1 MKNYCTLYL
10 VRHGETDWNV
20 KGLVQGHSDIPLNE
34 KGRLQAEELAK
45 KLSSVKFS
53 AGFSSDLVRAKETA
67 EIIALKHKI
76 NIITL
81 KKLRERAFGRLEG
94 LSWKKENQEKEELVK
109 LWERLGEL
117 TEDEIKKHNLQG
129 LETDDIL
136 MGRFIQALREIA
148 IAYPNKNVLVVSHGG
163 VMRAFLIHL
172 GYATKDQLPSGS
184 IDNTAYIKIF
194 SDGVEFEIIETKGIR
209 IKRD

>member
-1 MKNYCTLYL
+1 
-10 VRHGETDWNV
+10 
-20 KGLVQGHSDIPLNE
+20 
-34 KGRLQAEELAK
+34 
-45 KLSSVKFS
+45 
-53 AGFSSDLVRAKETA
+53 
-67 EIIALKHKI
+67 
-76 NIITL
+76 
-81 KKLRERAFGRLEG
+81 RERAFGRLEG
-94 LSWKKENQEKEELVK
+94 LSWKKENQEKEELAK

-172 GYATKDQLPSGS
+172 GYVAKDRLLPGS
-184 IDNTAYIKIF
+184 IDNTAFIKVI
-194 SDGVEFEIIETKGIR
+194 SDGVEFEIVETEGVK
-209 IKRD
+209 IKD